1 MVRSPLSVATEI
13 LKAAGHPA
21 RIRILAMLRPGGLYV
36 SQVTAALELAV
47 STVSAHLADLK
58 RAGLVAERKDGR
70 FVFYR
75 LAEDSGADLLL
86 QCVMGRVSND
96 PLVVADARLARRLRK
111 IPVETLCRGGVDLRR
126 LRQKRRAKARGGRAA
141 R

>member
-1 MVRSPLSVATEI
+1 MVRSPLSVATEV

-36 SQVTAALELAV
+36 GQMTAALELAV
-47 STVSAHLADLK
+47 STVSGHLADLK
-58 RAGLVAERKDGR
+58 RAGLIAERRDGR

-111 IPVETLCRGGVDLRR
+111 IPVETLCRGDVDVRR
-126 LRQKRRAKARGGRAA
+126 LRQKRPAKARGRRAA